1 MGGAGMIW
9 LLEAMGIVIAGTV
22 GILIALVIL
31 LTLVQAFD
39 DWRQR

>member
-1 MGGAGMIW
+1 MW

-22 GILIALVIL
+22 GIIVVIVIL
-31 LTLVQAFD
+31 LTLLQAYD

>member
-1 MGGAGMIW
+1 MMW

-22 GILIALVIL
+22 GILIALAIL
-31 LTLVQAFD
+31 LTLVQAYD

>member
-1 MGGAGMIW
+1 MMW
-9 LLEAMGIVIAGTV
+9 LLEAMGIVVAGTV

-31 LTLVQAFD
+31 LTLVQAYD